1 MIRIVLYLAVVA
13 ALVASAVWLANDPGG
28 ATLTWRGWQ
37 VDTSV
42 AVLIAGVLVFM
53 AILGATMKLFAWI
66 RGSWRAYAAQQR
78 EKRLR
83 KGLVML
89 GDGFAA
95 VHAGQAASAR
105 RLARESGNLLGD
117 TPAVTVLRKQAAAL
131 DGDAVELKAAAEIL
145 LERPET
151 EMAALRTLAA
161 RAQTDGDAIGAAGY
175 ARRALTRGDSPAWAV
190 HLLLDHEIA
199 GGRWADALQVVEGTA
214 GRQVFT
220 PADHERLRARLR
232 IQLAQVQLAEGQAIA
247 AARSAQ
253 RAMEEGGGV
262 AAVAMYA
269 KAMAAQGKGK
279 KAAGDIE
286 RLWAKGPDPILAAA
300 YRALIPG
307 ETSLDWARRAE
318 TLVQNNPDDPESR
331 LTLAEA
337 SLGAELWGRA
347 RNRLGGLTSEMHTPS
362 VRARAARLMAEL
374 ENGERGDAEAVA
386 RWLREALKAGAMAT
400 ATAPPPSSAAALLA

>member
-1 MIRIVLYLAVVA
+1 MIRIVLYVVMVA
-13 ALVASAVWLANDPGG
+13 ALVAGAVWLANDPGG
-28 ATLTWRGWQ
+28 ATLTWRGWRI
-37 VDTSV
+37 DTSV
-42 AVLIAGVLVFM
+42 AVLVVAVVVFM
-53 AILGATMKLFAWI
+53 AMLGAAMKLFAWI
-66 RGSWRAYAAQQR
+66 RGSLRAYAAQQR
-78 EKRLR
+78 EKRMR

-95 VHAGQAASAR
+95 VHAGHAASAR
-105 RLARESGNLLGD
+105 RLARDAGSLLGD

-131 DGDAVELKAAAEIL
+131 DGDAVELKAAAETL

-151 EMAALRTLAA
+151 EMAALRSLAT
-161 RAQTDGDAIGAAGY
+161 RAQSDGDAIGAAGF
-175 ARRALTRGDSPAWAV
+175 ARRALTRGDSAAWAV

-199 GGRWADALQVVEGTA
+199 AGRWADALQVVEGAA

-220 PADHERLRARLR
+220 ATDQERLRARLR
-232 IQLAQVQLAEGQAIA
+232 IQLAQVQLADGQTIA

-262 AAVAMYA
+262 LAVALYA
-269 KAMAAQGKGK
+269 KAMTAQGKGK
-279 KAAGDIE
+279 KAAGEIE
-286 RLWAKGPDPILAAA
+286 RLWAKGPDPVLAAA

-307 ETSLDWARRAE
+307 ETALDWARRAE
-318 TLVQNNPDDPESR
+318 TLVQSNPDDPESR
-331 LTLAEA
+331 LALAEA

-347 RNRLGGLTSEMHTPS
+347 RNRLSGLTSELHTPS

-386 RWLREALKAGAMAT
+386 RWLREALKAGAVAAAT
-400 ATAPPPSSAAALLA
+400 VPPPSSAAALLA